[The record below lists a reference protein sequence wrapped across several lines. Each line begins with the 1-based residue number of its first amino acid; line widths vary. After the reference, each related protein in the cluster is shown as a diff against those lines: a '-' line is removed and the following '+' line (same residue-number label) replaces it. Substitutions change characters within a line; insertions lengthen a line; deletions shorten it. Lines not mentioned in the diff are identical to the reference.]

1 MVSRGTE
8 NDQFFQI
15 PLILEVKIGGDHSNS
30 SAVCG
35 TGKKKKKRKLQLSN
49 MASIRHWR
57 YGESYSPLIQDV
69 N

>member
-1 MVSRGTE
+1 MVSRGIE

-35 TGKKKKKRKLQLSN
+35 TGKRKERKGN
-49 MASIRHWR
+49 YI
-57 YGESYSPLIQDV
+57 
-69 N
+69 

>member
-1 MVSRGTE
+1 MVSRGIE

-35 TGKKKKKRKLQLSN
+35 TGKKKRRKGNYIWATSN
-49 MASIRHWR
+49 KLGIGVMVRVI
-57 YGESYSPLIQDV
+57 PLWYRT
-69 N
+69 